1 MKLAAGIFGVAAL
14 AAIIVMAVAIKMYQY
29 DSCRADNLSAGTCW
43 AIISR

>member
-1 MKLAAGIFGVAAL
+1 MKLAAGIFGV

-29 DSCRADNLSAGTCW
+29 DSCRGDGLSAGTCW